1 MTIRKPQIS
10 TQNQNRNTAT
20 IIAVSRQHEYR
31 LNKKNLLK
39 GYQVATDSNMMDS
52 NNNILA
58 MKNGDENGNRP
69 LHTANRTR
77 TDWGQQQHQST
88 SHESKNVPISV
99 QHQQRRPF
107 QTLNSNTSSIGS
119 SNSDMFRS
127 SSNTT
132 KPLKVRTFSGLLKFC
147 CHFLL
152 FQKFRTTSRV
162 RIIDIFVRHDFP
174 TCRSGAVFGAIKA
187 EYVTL

>member
-1 MTIRKPQIS
+1 MFRVGQIHFFKIGVFLLALTFSNRHPTHHKQTTRVLTIRKSQYQHKIKIA
-10 TQNQNRNTAT
+10 TQQPL
-20 IIAVSRQHEYR
+20 IAVSRQHEYR
-31 LNKKNLLK
+31 LNEKNLLK
-39 GYQVATDSNMMDS
+39 GYQVGTDSNMMDS

-69 LHTANRTR
+69 LHTVNRTR

-88 SHESKNVPISV
+88 SYESKNVPISV

-119 SNSDMFRS
+119 FNSDMFRS

-132 KPLKVRTFSGLLKFC
+132 KPLKVSTFSGL
-147 CHFLL
+147 
-152 FQKFRTTSRV
+152 S
-162 RIIDIFVRHDFP
+162 
-174 TCRSGAVFGAIKA
+174 
-187 EYVTL
+187 